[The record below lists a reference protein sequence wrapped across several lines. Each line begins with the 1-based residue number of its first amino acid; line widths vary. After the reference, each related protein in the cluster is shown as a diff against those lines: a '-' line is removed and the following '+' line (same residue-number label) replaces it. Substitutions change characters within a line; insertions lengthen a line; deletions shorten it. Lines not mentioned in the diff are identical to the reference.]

1 MVIFLIFF
9 FTLNCKI
16 EHTRVKN
23 DTFLSVFWTK
33 KWIGD
38 FPLFG
43 HFFVIFFTFK
53 MTRYRLKKEKMSQK
67 VTNFDVFRTKKW
79 LRFTLKIEIFGDFL
93 TKKVVIWELG
103 FKNMIS
109 CTVIQRENHTHRRY
123 KYLKKTK
130 DTCVFYWKRPLWL
143 KQKLSDIIQEN
154 RKIVFDVY
162 NSYYMHHKNHY

>member
-93 TKKVVIWELG
+93 TKKVVIWDSKTWSVVQWYNEKITHIEDTKFFHFVR
-103 FKNMIS
+103 FKNQIS
-109 CTVIQRENHTHRRY
+109 CTAIQLGNHTHRR
-123 KYLKKTK
+123 
-130 DTCVFYWKRPLWL
+130 
-143 KQKLSDIIQEN
+143 
-154 RKIVFDVY
+154 
-162 NSYYMHHKNHY
+162 